1 MRLPLASGEVVP
13 GIEDQHGAGFLAAAP
28 VVAASDRF
36 GWRVA
41 LADLL
46 DLLQQAGLICLDLG
60 DQVTAG
66 VMRCLESFFDSA
78 WHRR

>member
-28 VVAASDRF
+28 VAAAGDRF

-46 DLLQQAGLICLDLG
+46 DPLQQAGLIGLDLG

-66 VMRCLESFFDSA
+66 VMRCLESFF
-78 WHRR
+78 

>member
-13 GIEDQHGAGFLAAAP
+13 GVKDQHGAGFLAAAP
-28 VVAASDRF
+28 VVAAGF

-46 DLLQQAGLICLDLG
+46 DPLQQAGLIGLDLS

-66 VMRCLESFFDSA
+66 VMRCLESFF
-78 WHRR
+78 